1 MPKIKGISHIELTVS
16 DSARA
21 AEWWQEVMGFTLV
34 HHFHGQ
40 GFEGR
45 NLIHPSGIGVAVM
58 THDGTAEAGAF
69 DERRVGLDHL
79 SFEVS
84 DRDELEQWTAHLSAK
99 GVPNTGIIDAEFGPT
114 VVLRDPDNMQLEF
127 FVHPTGDTSEQLT
140 EAMSEDVKQAVRDAR
155 QAQQ

>member
-1 MPKIKGISHIELTVS
+1 M
-16 DSARA
+16 
-21 AEWWQEVMGFTLV
+21 
-34 HHFHGQ
+34 
-40 GFEGR
+40 
-45 NLIHPSGIGVAVM
+45 
-58 THDGTAEAGAF
+58 
-69 DERRVGLDHL
+69 

-155 QAQQ
+155 QAQQQG